1 MRKTIYFPLCL
12 YLIFSCTKYDDD
24 IQFDVQDYKT
34 LTPENIQT
42 NLKVANLILS
52 QDDFNEMYANYTED
66 IEIEGLFSLYKDG
79 AVLIQSEVVQVE
91 IKGQASAANELKS
104 LGIMF
109 NDNFNNEDRK
119 LINSETFSFHS
130 LDQIKAFKFRNSG
143 NDFFETMIKDLSYT
157 KLAINAG
164 LNLDLTYGEQTVV
177 FVNNDFLGVMNL
189 RTEAN
194 AYGVSRLYGV
204 SENEITLAKINI
216 PGIIV
221 KKNGDFAR
229 IDNFISAIE
238 VGDYNYLKEE
248 IDIDNFI
255 DYMIFESYIANRDWP
270 MNNVRFFAVN
280 QGPFRFVLYDLDLAT
295 TYYIDDSP
303 MSFIQ
308 NHPTQ
313 NPITDLFNIMYSQL
327 EFKEMYD
334 MRFETLMNSG
344 SLGSSAFNT
353 IVNEY
358 KENIEHVM
366 PFQIEKYNTPGSFT
380 EWYLNIEHLKNNFE
394 SRENY
399 VW

>member
-1 MRKTIYFPLCL
+1 MRKTIYFSLCL
-12 YLIFSCTKYDDD
+12 CLIFSCTKYDDD

-52 QDDFNEMYANYTED
+52 QDDFDEMYANYTED

-119 LINSETFSFHS
+119 LINSETFSSHS
-130 LDQIKAFKFRNSG
+130 LDQIKAFRFRNSG

-204 SENEITLAKINI
+204 SENEITLAKISI

-295 TYYIDDSP
+295 TYYIDDCP

-308 NHPTQ
+308 NHPAQ

-334 MRFETLMNSG
+334 MRFENLMNSG

-358 KENIEHVM
+358 KENIEHAM